1 LDIVLNRKGGVPVRD
16 QLVAQ
21 LELKILGGELPQGH
35 RLPSVRSLARRLK
48 VHHNTVSAAYQAL
61 EDSGHVELRRG
72 AGVFVRRSGAPAL
85 AEARGLDEIIRIA
98 IDAAFSQG
106 FKDADIRAAV
116 ERWQAGTR
124 PDRIVVVDPAREMAD
139 LLVHEVQTHA
149 GVPASACTPGDV
161 ARDPGLLSG
170 ALALMLPYH
179 VETVRRLV
187 PGALVEV
194 LTLEV
199 AEEDRLAI
207 AGLPVGSIVL
217 VVSRSPTV
225 LPFASVVMR
234 SLRGD
239 EILVEP
245 RLLSA
250 TKEWRRLVRAA
261 DMVFADAL
269 SADTLRRAGA
279 RKLREFR
286 LVTEDAV
293 ARLKRALKLVVP
305 SKAPLPK
312 ARRGPV
318 DPRRGRH

>member
-1 LDIVLNRKGGVPVRD
+1 MDIVLNRKGGVPVRD

-21 LELKILGGELPQGH
+21 LELKILGGELPAGQ

-72 AGVFVRRSGAPAL
+72 AGVFVRRGGTTAL

-98 IDAAFSQG
+98 IHTAFSQG

-116 ERWQAGTR
+116 LRWQAGTP
-124 PDRIVVVDPAREMAD
+124 PDRIVVVDPAREMGE
-139 LLVHEVQTHA
+139 LLVHEVKTHA
-149 GVPASACTPGDV
+149 GVPASACTPGDL
-161 ARDPGLLSG
+161 ARDPALLSG

-179 VETVRRLV
+179 VDTVRRLA
-187 PGALVEV
+187 PDAAVEV

-199 AEEDRLAI
+199 AEEDRRAI
-207 AGLPVGSIVL
+207 SALPVGSIVL

-261 DMVFADAL
+261 DMVFADGL
-269 SADTLRRAGA
+269 SADPLRRAGA

-286 LVTEDAV
+286 VVTDDAV

-305 SKAPLPK
+305 RREPK
-312 ARRGPV
+312 TRAGRRSMV
-318 DPRRGRH
+318 

>member
-1 LDIVLNRKGGVPVRD
+1 VDIVLNRKGGVPVRD

-21 LELKILGGELPQGH
+21 LELKILGGEIPLGQ

-72 AGVFVRRSGAPAL
+72 AGVFVRRSGITAF
-85 AEARGLDEIIRIA
+85 AEAGGLDEMIRIA
-98 IDAAFSQG
+98 LHTAFSKG
-106 FKDADIRAAV
+106 FNGLEVRAAV
-116 ERWQAGTR
+116 ERWLAAAP
-124 PDRIVVVDPAREMAD
+124 PDRIVVVDPSREMGE
-139 LLVHEVQTHA
+139 LLLHEIETSI
-149 GVPASACTPGDV
+149 GVPASSCTPGDL
-161 ARDPGLLSG
+161 AREPALLSG

-179 VETVRRLV
+179 VETVRRLA
-187 PGALVEV
+187 PGAAVEV

-199 AEEDRLAI
+199 TEDDRRAI

-225 LPFASVVMR
+225 LPFASVFMR

-250 TKEWRRLVRAA
+250 TKEWRRLVKAA
-261 DMVFADAL
+261 DMVFADGL
-269 SADTLRRAGA
+269 SADAVRRAGA

-286 LVTEDAV
+286 VVTDAAV
-293 ARLKRALKLVVP
+293 ARLKKALTVVVP
-305 SKAPLPK
+305 RRAPGPK
-312 ARRGPV
+312 RRRG
-318 DPRRGRH
+318 

>member
-1 LDIVLNRKGGVPVRD
+1 
-16 QLVAQ
+16 
-21 LELKILGGELPQGH
+21 
-35 RLPSVRSLARRLK
+35 
-48 VHHNTVSAAYQAL
+48 
-61 EDSGHVELRRG
+61 
-72 AGVFVRRSGAPAL
+72 
-85 AEARGLDEIIRIA
+85 
-98 IDAAFSQG
+98 
-106 FKDADIRAAV
+106 
-116 ERWQAGTR
+116 
-124 PDRIVVVDPAREMAD
+124 
-139 LLVHEVQTHA
+139 
-149 GVPASACTPGDV
+149 
-161 ARDPGLLSG
+161 
-170 ALALMLPYH
+170 MLPYH

-187 PGALVEV
+187 PGASVEV

-207 AGLPVGSIVL
+207 AALPVGSIVL

-286 LVTEDAV
+286 VVTDDAV

-305 SKAPLPK
+305 RKAPLPK
-312 ARRGPV
+312 AGRRPG
-318 DPRRGRH
+318 

>member
-1 LDIVLNRKGGVPVRD
+1 MDIVLNRKGGVPVRD

-21 LELKILGGELPQGH
+21 LELKILGGELPAGQ

-72 AGVFVRRSGAPAL
+72 AGVFVRRGGTTAL

-98 IDAAFSQG
+98 IHAAFSQG

-116 ERWQAGTR
+116 LRWQAGTP
-124 PDRIVVVDPAREMAD
+124 PDRIVVVDPAREMGE
-139 LLVHEVQTHA
+139 LLVYEVEKSV
-149 GVPASACTPGDV
+149 GVPASSCTPGDL
-161 ARDPGLLSG
+161 AREPGLLSG

-179 VETVRRLV
+179 VETVRRLA
-187 PGALVEV
+187 PGAALEV

-199 AEEDRLAI
+199 ADDDRQAI
-207 AGLPVGSIVL
+207 AALPVGSIVL
-217 VVSRSPTV
+217 IVSRSPTV
-225 LPFASVVMR
+225 LPFASVLMR

-245 RLLSA
+245 RLFSA

-261 DMVFADAL
+261 DMVFADGL
-269 SADTLRRAGA
+269 SADTVRRAGA
-279 RKLREFR
+279 RKLRELR
-286 LVTEDAV
+286 VVTDAAV
-293 ARLKRALKLVVP
+293 ARLKQALTVVVP
-305 SKAPLPK
+305 
-312 ARRGPV
+312 RR
-318 DPRRGRH
+318 DPAAKRRR

>member
-21 LELKILGGELPQGH
+21 LELKILGGDLPLGH

-72 AGVFVRRSGAPAL
+72 AGVFVRRSGATAL
-85 AEARGLDEIIRIA
+85 GEARGLDEMIRIA
-98 IDAAFSQG
+98 LHTAFSKGYNGQ
-106 FKDADIRAAV
+106 DVRAAV
-116 ERWQAGTR
+116 ERWLAAVP
-124 PDRIVVVDPAREMAD
+124 PDRIVVVDPAREMGE
-139 LLVHEVQTHA
+139 LLVHEVQTA
-149 GVPASACTPGDV
+149 VGVPASSCTPGDL
-161 ARDPGLLSG
+161 AREPGLLSG

-187 PGALVEV
+187 PGAALEV

-199 AEEDRLAI
+199 AEEDRRAI
-207 AGLPVGSIVL
+207 LGLPVGSIVL

-225 LPFASVVMR
+225 LPFASVFMR

-245 RLLSA
+245 RLFSA
-250 TKEWRRLVRAA
+250 TKEWRRLVKAS
-261 DMVFADAL
+261 DMVFADGL
-269 SADTLRRAGA
+269 SADAVQRAGA
-279 RKLREFR
+279 RKLRQFR
-286 LVTEDAV
+286 VVTDAAV
-293 ARLKRALKLVVP
+293 ERLKKALTVVVP
-305 SKAPLPK
+305 
-312 ARRGPV
+312 RREPAAK
-318 DPRRGRH
+318 RRS

>member
-1 LDIVLNRKGGVPVRD
+1 VRD

-21 LELKILGGELPQGH
+21 LELKILGGALTQGQ
-35 RLPSVRSLARRLK
+35 RLPSVRALARRLK

-72 AGVFVRRSGAPAL
+72 AGVFVRRSGPMAF
-85 AEARGLDEIIRIA
+85 AEARGLDEMIRIA
-98 IDAAFSQG
+98 LHTAFSKG
-106 FKDADIRAAV
+106 FKGPDIRAAV
-116 ERWQAGTR
+116 ERWLAAAP
-124 PDRIVVVDPAREMAD
+124 PDRIVVVEPARDMGE
-139 LLVHEVQTHA
+139 LLVHEVKTHA

-161 ARDPGLLSG
+161 AREPGLLSG

-179 VETVRRLV
+179 VETVRRLA
-187 PGALVEV
+187 PGAAIEV

-199 AEEDRLAI
+199 AEEDRRAI
-207 AGLPVGSIVL
+207 AALPVGSIVL
-217 VVSRSPTV
+217 IVSRSPTV

-245 RLLSA
+245 RLFSA
-250 TKEWRRLVRAA
+250 TKEWRRLVKAA
-261 DMVFADAL
+261 DMVFADGL

-286 LVTEDAV
+286 VVTDAAV
-293 ARLKRALKLVVP
+293 ARLKQALTVVVP
-305 SKAPLPK
+305 RKEPAPK
-312 ARRGPV
+312 
-318 DPRRGRH
+318 PRRG

>member
-1 LDIVLNRKGGVPVRD
+1 VDIVLNRKGGVPVRD

-21 LELKILGGELPQGH
+21 LELKILGGEIPLGQ

-72 AGVFVRRSGAPAL
+72 AGVFVRRSGITAF
-85 AEARGLDEIIRIA
+85 AEAGGLDEMIRIA
-98 IDAAFSQG
+98 LHTAFSKG
-106 FKDADIRAAV
+106 FNGVQVRAAV
-116 ERWQAGTR
+116 ERWLAAVP
-124 PDRIVVVDPAREMAD
+124 PDRIVVVDPSREMGE
-139 LLVHEVQTHA
+139 LLLHEIETSI
-149 GVPASACTPGDV
+149 GVPASSCTPGDL
-161 ARDPGLLSG
+161 AREPALLSG

-179 VETVRRLV
+179 VETVRRLA
-187 PGALVEV
+187 PGAAVEV

-199 AEEDRLAI
+199 TEADRRAI

-225 LPFASVVMR
+225 LPFASVFMR

-250 TKEWRRLVRAA
+250 PKEWRRLVKAA
-261 DMVFADAL
+261 DMVFADGL
-269 SADTLRRAGA
+269 SADAVRRAGA

-286 LVTEDAV
+286 VVTDAAV
-293 ARLKRALKLVVP
+293 ARLKKALTVVTPRRAP
-305 SKAPLPK
+305 GPK
-312 ARRGPV
+312 RRRG
-318 DPRRGRH
+318 

>member
-1 LDIVLNRKGGVPVRD
+1 MDIVLNRKGGVPVRD

-21 LELKILGGELPQGH
+21 LELKILAGELPPGQ
-35 RLPSVRSLARRLK
+35 RLASVRSLARRLK

-72 AGVFVRRSGAPAL
+72 AGVFVRQSGAMAI
-85 AEARGLDEIIRIA
+85 AEARGLDEMIRIA
-98 IDAAFSQG
+98 LQTAFSKG
-106 FKDADIRAAV
+106 YKGSEIRDAVQRWLAAV
-116 ERWQAGTR
+116 P
-124 PDRIVVVDPAREMAD
+124 PDRVVVVEPARDMGE
-139 LLVHEVQTHA
+139 LLVHEVKTHV

-179 VETVRRLV
+179 VETVRRLA
-187 PGALVEV
+187 PGAALEV

-199 AEEDRLAI
+199 AEEDRRAI
-207 AGLPVGSIVL
+207 AALAVGSIVL
-217 VVSRSPTV
+217 IVSRSPTV

-245 RLLSA
+245 RLFAA
-250 TKEWRRLVRAA
+250 TKEWRRLVKAA
-261 DMVFADAL
+261 DMVFADGL
-269 SADTLRRAGA
+269 SADALRRAGA

-286 LVTEDAV
+286 VVTDAAV
-293 ARLKRALKLVVP
+293 ARLKQALTVVVP
-305 SKAPLPK
+305 
-312 ARRGPV
+312 RREPNTRAG
-318 DPRRGRH
+318 RR

>member
-1 LDIVLNRKGGVPVRD
+1 MDIVLNRRGGVPVRD

-21 LELKILGGELPQGH
+21 LELKILGGEIPLGQ

-72 AGVFVRRSGAPAL
+72 AGVFVRRSGAIAFG
-85 AEARGLDEIIRIA
+85 EARGLDEMIRIA
-98 IDAAFSQG
+98 LHTAFSKG
-106 FKDADIRAAV
+106 FNGLEVRAAV
-116 ERWQAGTR
+116 ERWLAAAP
-124 PDRIVVVDPAREMAD
+124 PDRIVVVDPSREMGE
-139 LLVHEVQTHA
+139 LLLHEIETSI
-149 GVPASACTPGDV
+149 GVPASSCTPGDL
-161 ARDPGLLSG
+161 AREPGLLSG

-179 VETVRRLV
+179 VETVRRLA
-187 PGALVEV
+187 PGASVEV

-199 AEEDRLAI
+199 TEDDRRAI

-225 LPFASVVMR
+225 LPFASVFMR

-250 TKEWRRLVRAA
+250 TKEWRRLVKAA
-261 DMVFADAL
+261 DMVFADGL
-269 SADTLRRAGA
+269 SADAVRRAGA

-286 LVTEDAV
+286 VVTDAAV
-293 ARLKRALKLVVP
+293 ARLKKALTVVVP
-305 SKAPLPK
+305 RREPGPK
-312 ARRGPV
+312 RRRG
-318 DPRRGRH
+318 

>member
-1 LDIVLNRKGGVPVRD
+1 MDIVLNRKGGVPVRD

-21 LELKILGGELPQGH
+21 LELKILGGDLPAGH

-72 AGVFVRRSGAPAL
+72 AGVFVRRSGAMAF
-85 AEARGLDEIIRIA
+85 AEALGLDEMIRIA
-98 IDAAFSQG
+98 LHTAFSKG
-106 FKDADIRAAV
+106 FKGPEIRAAV
-116 ERWQAGTR
+116 ERWLAAVP
-124 PDRIVVVDPAREMAD
+124 PDRIVVVDPAREMGE
-139 LLVHEVQTHA
+139 LLVHEVTTHI
-149 GVPASACTPGDV
+149 GVPASSCTPGDL
-161 ARDPGLLSG
+161 ARDPAILSG

-179 VETVRRLV
+179 LETVRRLA
-187 PGALVEV
+187 PSAAVEV

-199 AEEDRLAI
+199 AEDDRRAI

-217 VVSRSPTV
+217 IVSRSPTV

-245 RLLSA
+245 RLLAA
-250 TKEWRRLVRAA
+250 TKEWRRLVKAA
-261 DMVFADAL
+261 DMVFADGL

-286 LVTEDAV
+286 VVTDAAV
-293 ARLKRALKLVVP
+293 ARLKQALKVVVP
-305 SKAPLPK
+305 RREPK
-312 ARRGPV
+312 TRAGRR
-318 DPRRGRH
+318 